1 MRRVAALLALLLLA
15 TCAPKPVPPPPIAAT
30 PPAPVAPIS
39 VCQLAANG
47 GPILGDRG
55 IGGTGLSAD
64 EERLVER
71 GIGGTGIG
79 TQIPP
84 SVVRGLTE
92 NRGAGRRPKDERTGD
107 AGIVGVITG
116 FGSICIDGN
125 EVGLDGSVP
134 MRIDGNTAPGTAL
147 RAGQVA
153 VIDAAIDDGGLRSL
167 LLSVRHEIAGP
178 IERRGASDGT
188 MIVAGQT
195 VAVPASIEGA
205 GTFAPGDW
213 VRVSGLRRP
222 DGSIVAT
229 RLDPMPNGLVSLSGR
244 VEDEHGKL
252 RIGQTTLVPPPG
264 VRVSAGMFVTV
275 SGHYA
280 AGTLRADMLE
290 HDLLAQDPIAYFGS
304 AARRIIEHTIV
315 RIETGRVLLNSNVAV
330 PLAADVSVPNGDAV
344 NAVITMERGADGAF
358 TVTKVD
364 VVTPNR

>member
-1 MRRVAALLALLLLA
+1 
-15 TCAPKPVPPPPIAAT
+15 
-30 PPAPVAPIS
+30 
-39 VCQLAANG
+39 
-47 GPILGDRG
+47 
-55 IGGTGLSAD
+55 
-64 EERLVER
+64 
-71 GIGGTGIG
+71 
-79 TQIPP
+79 
-84 SVVRGLTE
+84 
-92 NRGAGRRPKDERTGD
+92 
-107 AGIVGVITG
+107 
-116 FGSICIDGN
+116 
-125 EVGLDGSVP
+125 
-134 MRIDGNTAPGTAL
+134 
-147 RAGQVA
+147 
-153 VIDAAIDDGGLRSL
+153 
-167 LLSVRHEIAGP
+167 VRHEIAGP

-213 VRVSGLRRP
+213 VRVSGLRWP

-304 AARRIIEHTIV
+304 AARRIIEHAIV